1 MGRNAILN
9 PPKVG
14 IVGGTGRM
22 GSWFADLVQPYSS
35 EVFRV
40 GRTTDLTPSEM
51 ARRCEVVVISVPVAR
66 TINMIREIG
75 PLVSEKGVLMDLT
88 SIKKKPVEA
97 MLRYSRAEVV
107 GTHPLF
113 GPDGTADSG
122 LRIVLCPGRGRVWH
136 DWLLGIF
143 RTAGLQVMVL
153 SPEKHDHLMGLIQGV
168 NHLSTIALGLC
179 IIRSG
184 LMFDELLN
192 ASTQTFTNRI
202 DRIRAMMGQPAE
214 LFGSLLM
221 DNPPAGEFMDHYLEA
236 TEELIEIIKKK
247 DRASFEKIFENLKAF
262 FCSEE
267 AGSQTV
273 NGDG

>member
-22 GSWFADLVQPYSS
+22 GSWFADIMQPYSS

-51 ARRCEVVVISVPVAR
+51 ARRCEVVVISVPVAQ
-66 TINMIREIG
+66 TIHMIREIG
-75 PLVSEKGVLMDLT
+75 PLVSEKGLLMDLT
-88 SIKKKPVEA
+88 SIKTKPVEA

-113 GPDGTADSG
+113 GPERPSDSG
-122 LRIVLCPGRGRVWH
+122 LRMVLCRGRGRVWCN
-136 DWLLGIF
+136 WLSTVL
-143 RTAGLQVMVL
+143 RDAGLKVMVL
-153 SPEKHDHLMGLIQGV
+153 SPERHDRLMGLVQGV
-168 NHLSTIALGLC
+168 NHLSTITLGLC

-192 ASTQTFTNRI
+192 ASTQTFANRI
-202 DRIRAMMGQPAE
+202 DRIRAMTGQPAE

-221 DNPPAGEFMDHYLEA
+221 DNPPAGEFMDHFLEA
-236 TEELIEIIKKK
+236 MEELLAIIKKK
-247 DRASFEKIFENLKAF
+247 DRASFEKIFESLKAF

-267 AGSQTV
+267 TDSHNVNDAG
-273 NGDG
+273 